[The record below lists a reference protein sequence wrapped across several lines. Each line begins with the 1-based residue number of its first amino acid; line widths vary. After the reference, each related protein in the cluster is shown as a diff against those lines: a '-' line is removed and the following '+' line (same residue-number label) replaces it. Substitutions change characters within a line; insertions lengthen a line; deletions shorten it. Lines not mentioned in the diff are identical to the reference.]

1 MTTRARLTGLGA
13 TAAVL
18 AIVAGLP
25 AVLVA
30 IGATPIPTTLPT
42 WDAITGALTTR
53 DDGTLALRALAL
65 LAWGAWL
72 FIAGAILLEITARL
86 RGLTPPAIAGLALP
100 QAAAHALVGAA
111 VLLFVAGPSIAAA
124 PAAAATTTSTS
135 TSTSAIVTAGQNHT
149 AAPAPPG
156 PDRKAATRPDPATQ
170 VHTVT
175 GGESLWSI
183 AQDHLGDGRRY
194 LEIADLNANTL
205 GGRPG
210 FLLPGTVLTLP
221 APAAQVGT
229 YTVRKGDTLSGIADE
244 HLGDGRRYPEIF
256 DASKGIT
263 QPGGAHLTDPDVID
277 IGWTLAIPG
286 QHAQTAPR
294 AAPQTAPET
303 SPRATPKPPGTGSG
317 PLPFPSRAPDTGPT
331 AKPDSDA
338 TRAGT
343 PPAAA
348 APLRPAAP
356 DATRQSEQL
365 ATSADDP
372 AGDPAG
378 DPVQAPA
385 PWLLAGL
392 AGGPVLAGSMWILL
406 RQRRVAQ
413 QRHRRPGRTIATAPP
428 LLAPVEKSLATVGT
442 VTAPTVDFVDDALR
456 RLASTLARD
465 NQPMPT
471 LTAVELTAT
480 HMTLHLAAADTLPA
494 PWTDLG
500 DRRCWTLP
508 AGTDQQAL
516 GELVPDQPAPY
527 PLLVTIG
534 LTDTGDPWLLNC
546 EDHTLTLTGD
556 PTYAAD
562 LTRYIAAEVACNPWS
577 AWATV
582 DCVGAAAEVAPINP
596 DRVRPH
602 TASTDPAGQVLAD
615 AVNTIDRAADHA
627 HDTPTARAHLA
638 GADVW
643 HARILLI
650 DSAHTHTASLDQL
663 LDLLAS
669 HPGAAGTSVVING
682 PRPDTPGF
690 VVELTPGG
698 RVRIPHAG
706 LDLVAVGLTS
716 DEAQG
721 CAALLAATED
731 LHDVAVPVDQ
741 DATNGWRA
749 FTDEAGALREEHTL
763 PRGTP
768 DADLGEPPTSLLAAD
783 DEDYLQAA
791 ATTRQDLATL
801 APKVTHAV
809 RDAVHDADPTLDD
822 DVAAWFDDDC
832 PLPRLTLL
840 GPVAARTRGRALT
853 ERKPYMTE
861 VLAYIATR
869 PHGATPEEVADIMG
883 ITLGK
888 AREYVRV
895 VRDWLGTNPRTG
907 HEHLPHARQSPA
919 AQSKGVGVYQVLD
932 LLVDADLFR
941 RLRAR
946 GQTRGADGI
955 HDLTMALRLVQGR
968 PFDKLRRA
976 GWAWLHEGDRLDHHL
991 TFAIV
996 DVAHTVSTHALHAGD
1011 HQGARLAAQTALLAA
1026 PEEEVPRLDLARV
1039 AQAEGRHDQA
1049 QRILRDD
1056 VCNRSHDEGPPPDLS
1071 ERTQTLLEQQDWTG
1085 QNRSAS

>member
-13 TAAVL
+13 TATVL

-135 TSTSAIVTAGQNHT
+135 TSTSAIVAAGQNHT

-156 PDRKAATRPDPATQ
+156 PDPKAATRPDPATQ

-229 YTVRKGDTLSGIADE
+229 YTVREGDTLSGIADE

-294 AAPQTAPET
+294 AAPQTAPGT
-303 SPRATPKPPGTGSG
+303 ARRATSKPPGTGSG

-356 DATRQSEQL
+356 DATGQSEQL

-456 RLASTLARD
+456 RLASTRRPRQPAHAHARRRRAHHHPHD
-465 NQPMPT
+465 
-471 LTAVELTAT
+471 
-480 HMTLHLAAADTLPA
+480 PA
-494 PWTDLG
+494 PRRRRHPARPV
-500 DRRCWTLP
+500 DRPGRPALLDPARRHRP
-508 AGTDQQAL
+508 AG
-516 GELVPDQPAPY
+516 
-527 PLLVTIG
+527 IG
-534 LTDTGDPWLLNC
+534 
-546 EDHTLTLTGD
+546 
-556 PTYAAD
+556 
-562 LTRYIAAEVACNPWS
+562 
-577 AWATV
+577 
-582 DCVGAAAEVAPINP
+582 
-596 DRVRPH
+596 
-602 TASTDPAGQVLAD
+602 
-615 AVNTIDRAADHA
+615 
-627 HDTPTARAHLA
+627 
-638 GADVW
+638 
-643 HARILLI
+643 
-650 DSAHTHTASLDQL
+650 
-663 LDLLAS
+663 
-669 HPGAAGTSVVING
+669 
-682 PRPDTPGF
+682 
-690 VVELTPGG
+690 
-698 RVRIPHAG
+698 
-706 LDLVAVGLTS
+706 
-716 DEAQG
+716 
-721 CAALLAATED
+721 
-731 LHDVAVPVDQ
+731 
-741 DATNGWRA
+741 
-749 FTDEAGALREEHTL
+749 
-763 PRGTP
+763 
-768 DADLGEPPTSLLAAD
+768 
-783 DEDYLQAA
+783 
-791 ATTRQDLATL
+791 
-801 APKVTHAV
+801 
-809 RDAVHDADPTLDD
+809 
-822 DVAAWFDDDC
+822 
-832 PLPRLTLL
+832 
-840 GPVAARTRGRALT
+840 
-853 ERKPYMTE
+853 
-861 VLAYIATR
+861 
-869 PHGATPEEVADIMG
+869 
-883 ITLGK
+883 
-888 AREYVRV
+888 
-895 VRDWLGTNPRTG
+895 
-907 HEHLPHARQSPA
+907 
-919 AQSKGVGVYQVLD
+919 
-932 LLVDADLFR
+932 
-941 RLRAR
+941 
-946 GQTRGADGI
+946 
-955 HDLTMALRLVQGR
+955 
-968 PFDKLRRA
+968 
-976 GWAWLHEGDRLDHHL
+976 
-991 TFAIV
+991 
-996 DVAHTVSTHALHAGD
+996 
-1011 HQGARLAAQTALLAA
+1011 
-1026 PEEEVPRLDLARV
+1026 
-1039 AQAEGRHDQA
+1039 
-1049 QRILRDD
+1049 
-1056 VCNRSHDEGPPPDLS
+1056 
-1071 ERTQTLLEQQDWTG
+1071 
-1085 QNRSAS
+1085 